1 MSTRMSTQSE
11 TLFKALAD
19 TQRRKILTMLRKSEL
34 PAGEISQRLGVTPAT
49 VSHHLAK
56 LKSADLVR
64 TRREGQLR
72 IYTINLSVVEEA
84 LVLLTRLL
92 SSEKE
97 TGR

>member
-1 MSTRMSTQSE
+1 MSTQGE

-56 LKSADLVR
+56 LKNADLVR